1 MTQLFYKDFGVSRD
15 GVALGGLTGSLAHFL
30 AIPGSEFEELNDA
43 VGEVLGE
50 VVGGS
55 LDDIAIFA
63 FFDDFRRAIGSCGER
78 GKTTGERFQDDV
90 GEGVVEGRKDE
101 EVGCLVGLLDF
112 PGGAFEVDMVDYAE
126 SSCQFPVGGRIIRA
140 DDAERAIM
148 SLLACHREG
157 AEDGVEAFAFE
168 ILTNEEKF
176 DLKAFLIVRIG
187 SELFVIDAIVDDV
200 NAVLGVLVVFSDE
213 GFRKL
218 GVGDDDPG
226 VIRIHDG
233 AFDLENGTVPRIDRF
248 DEAADLTGVAEFHPV
263 ALKGVGDSESVGWEI
278 AGEGDDLIDFQI
290 LQCGLGIAI
299 EGEVF
304 CEGGCAVNLD
314 RDVLEV
320 GVDFRIEDF
329 GENPD
334 FVAHVAEFAAEIG
347 RIPFCAPLAVGA
359 LAANHC

>member
-1 MTQLFYKDFGVSRD
+1 
-15 GVALGGLTGSLAHFL
+15 
-30 AIPGSEFEELNDA
+30 
-43 VGEVLGE
+43 
-50 VVGGS
+50 
-55 LDDIAIFA
+55 
-63 FFDDFRRAIGSCGER
+63 
-78 GKTTGERFQDDV
+78 
-90 GEGVVEGRKDE
+90 
-101 EVGCLVGLLDF
+101 
-112 PGGAFEVDMVDYAE
+112 
-126 SSCQFPVGGRIIRA
+126 
-140 DDAERAIM
+140 M

-157 AEDGVEAFAFE
+157 AEDGVEALAFE

-176 DLKAFLIVRIG
+176 DFRAFPVAWIG
-187 SELFVIDAIVDDV
+187 SELFVIHAVVDDV
-200 NAVLGVLVVFSDE
+200 NAILGVLVEFTNE

-233 AFDLENGTVPRIDRF
+233 AFDLENSAVPGIDRF
-248 DEAADLTGVAEFHPV
+248 DEAADFPGVAEFHPV
-263 ALKGVGDSESVGWEI
+263 ALKGVGDTESVGWKI

-304 CEGGCAVNLD
+304 CEGGCAVDLD
-314 RDVLEV
+314 RNVLEI

-347 RIPFCAPLAVGA
+347 RVPFCTPLAVGA
-359 LAANHC
+359 FAANHR